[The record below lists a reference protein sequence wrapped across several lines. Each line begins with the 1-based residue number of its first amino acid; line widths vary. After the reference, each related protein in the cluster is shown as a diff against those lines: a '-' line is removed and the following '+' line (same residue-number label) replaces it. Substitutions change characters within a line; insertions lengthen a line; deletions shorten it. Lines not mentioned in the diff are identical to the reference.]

1 MTFLQQHAIQ
11 LLQRQGYQIRK
22 TTATGIGLSRGNDHR
37 VVDEHGKQIRGVGA
51 KR

>member
-1 MTFLQQHAIQ
+1 MTYLQQHAIQ

-22 TTATGIGLSRGNDHR
+22 TTGTGIGLSRGNDNR
-37 VVDEHGKQIRGVGA
+37 VVCADGSTQRGVGA